1 MLPFDSSSGA
11 PENYQHTFWVILWQ
25 IQHRLFAN
33 SIWQGDYL
41 GDIVSTCVGIWD
53 TARLFVAIPHLLLAY
68 GQSSGALESSG
79 HISSWLSLHNC
90 RSHSA
95 MNTVY
100 TIIEFQC
107 QNMRHG
113 RSYSWQSCS
122 LCRNIIVFQAH
133 LRSASQSVGDWD
145 MAWVFMAKLHLS
157 LLGMSWP
164 LIEVQVQLRS
174 AIQSRMM
181 FLDFYE
187 VNFGKLQL
195 IINVSFQVRHTS
207 TATISLRSACS
218 PLHSVHFILLCFIL
232 IMFSSAL
239 NQWTLCT
246 QIVISPDT
254 AHWGAGSSSH
264 LPSASISICAWSV
277 CEGCR

>member
-1 MLPFDSSSGA
+1 
-11 PENYQHTFWVILWQ
+11 
-25 IQHRLFAN
+25 
-33 SIWQGDYL
+33 
-41 GDIVSTCVGIWD
+41 
-53 TARLFVAIPHLLLAY
+53 
-68 GQSSGALESSG
+68 
-79 HISSWLSLHNC
+79 
-90 RSHSA
+90 
-95 MNTVY
+95 
-100 TIIEFQC
+100 
-107 QNMRHG
+107 
-113 RSYSWQSCS
+113 
-122 LCRNIIVFQAH
+122 
-133 LRSASQSVGDWD
+133 

-254 AHWGAGSSSH
+254 AH
-264 LPSASISICAWSV
+264 
-277 CEGCR
+277 